1 MTTDTTTDTGDAN
14 ISAGKESRNNETLA
28 SSSLQDRLPSSN
40 PPSSTQRSS
49 NDQMPPP
56 KNIIPANTGADG
68 GAGGV
73 LVVAGHRNTGIGE
86 RGNGLVGGSSIN
98 NFAPIPETSNIHRP
112 HGRDRSISLGS
123 PVPSPHRSN
132 QLRNNA
138 FLTLNNH
145 HRSTPAAGPP
155 INAFHNVPLL
165 PNLAVSGNLGN
176 SLHHHLGATMTPT
189 HTMTP
194 NSPYNNGTLQSTTPH
209 HLRTPDAHVRTIAHI
224 SNLPDMGT
232 INTSASV
239 SSVSPTP
246 SISSHHSSTK
256 AVIDAAMAQER
267 QRAKDM
273 ESSEQQFRE
282 ISQFQHA
289 LKQERSYSAKL
300 AGELAALRS
309 AAVASHSE
317 AEAHEEGRINGLM
330 RRLDG
335 LQREK
340 GRIII
345 ELEREEEMLTNTLQK
360 KLNEVRREKAQLEK
374 QIQREHSFN
383 SELQSK
389 LLSVQASAASSSSKE
404 EIAPITPAL
413 TTSSTPM
420 SGPLS
425 TTVTNSAS
433 YTPTASTLTAMM
445 EETSMEE

>member
-14 ISAGKESRNNETLA
+14 ISAEKESTNNKK
-28 SSSLQDRLPSSN
+28 SSSFQDRLPSSN
-40 PPSSTQRSS
+40 SSSSTQKSS

-56 KNIIPANTGADG
+56 KNIIPTSSGADG

-73 LVVAGHRNTGIGE
+73 LVGAGASHRNAGIGE
-86 RGNGLVGGSSIN
+86 RGNGLVGSSSIN
-98 NFAPIPETSNIHRP
+98 NFAPIPETSHLHRP

-145 HRSTPAAGPP
+145 HRSTPTAGPP

-165 PNLAVSGNLGN
+165 PNLAVTGNLGN

-194 NSPYNNGTLQSTTPH
+194 NSPYNNGTLPSTTPH

-232 INTSASV
+232 INTNASV

-267 QRAKDM
+267 QRSKDL
-273 ESSEQQFRE
+273 ESTEQHFTE

-345 ELEREEEMLTNTLQK
+345 ELEREEEMVSRL
-360 KLNEVRREKAQLEK
+360 
-374 QIQREHSFN
+374 
-383 SELQSK
+383 
-389 LLSVQASAASSSSKE
+389 
-404 EIAPITPAL
+404 
-413 TTSSTPM
+413 
-420 SGPLS
+420 
-425 TTVTNSAS
+425 
-433 YTPTASTLTAMM
+433 
-445 EETSMEE
+445 